1 MKIEQLKKELGLT
14 NTEIAEFFGLSAGSY
29 ANSSA
34 KKRYEYALCN
44 FYAFVKSKAGGQ
56 NFKTDNSATDD

>member
-14 NTEIAEFFGLSAGSY
+14 NKEIAEFFGLTAGAY

-34 KKRYEYALCN
+34 KNRYEYALCN
-44 FYAFVKSKAGGQ
+44 FYAFVKNKVGWQ
-56 NFKTDNSATDD
+56 NIKTDNSTTDD